1 MNIFLF
7 LNNIAVLTTATA
19 AKAGPDWL
27 RMVIISVSIGLVVG
41 LIYALSLKGS
51 LQSVHQN
58 NAAADYVRPGSY
70 KLEREQDLFM
80 YSKTEKKEK
89 PKDHN

>member
-7 LNNIAVLTTATA
+7 LNNIAVLTTATV

-27 RMVIISVSIGLVVG
+27 RMVIISLCIGLVVG

-51 LQSVHQN
+51 LKSVHQN
-58 NAAADYVRPGSY
+58 NAAADYVRPGSF